1 MPGAT
6 VTGGPPGGVAAPARP
21 TPEPDTWATVAPPAG
36 AAELRVDASELEQM
50 TTIEFAPPSGLSPAH
65 GGIVLREEVR
75 PEHKVA
81 WLIQAAIDGV
91 VELDDREGTRLTR
104 VAGAPAAPDQQ
115 TVFSQMFTSGPTLE
129 LGSYDRSFATGWST
143 LGTQLSSWRAQ
154 SGLWDTRADGRRIT
168 AMVLGVVAALAG
180 AVAALAGG
188 AMAGLRQGGPLWLVL
203 AVAGGLLAGAGLAT
217 AVGGWE
223 LRVRTAA
230 GSALWLRVE
239 SFRRF
244 LAESEGYHADEAA
257 KRGVLREYTAWAVAV
272 GEIGRWTQAV
282 STSTIAPQ
290 VAGVHYAYM
299 APYLARLDGEHLHR
313 SVVQRQ
319 RWRVRWRV
327 RRRLGRRRCR
337 RRRRRQLVAT
347 GARPGAGRATAP
359 PGRRGSDGAGWRNP
373 ALVVPGGGRTRDRP
387 EQ

>member
-1 MPGAT
+1 VP
-6 VTGGPPGGVAAPARP
+6 
-21 TPEPDTWATVAPPAG
+21 PPAG
-36 AAELRVDASELEQM
+36 AAELRVDHSELEEM

-91 VELDDREGTRLTR
+91 VELDDSDGTRLTR
-104 VAGAPAAPDQQ
+104 IAGAPAAPDQQ
-115 TVFSQMFTSGPTLE
+115 AVFAQMFRSGPTLS

-143 LGTQLSSWRAQ
+143 LGSQLESWKAG
-154 SGLWDTRADGRRIT
+154 SGLWDARAEGRRIT
-168 AMVLGVVAALAG
+168 AMVLGVVATIAG
-180 AVAALAGG
+180 AITALVGG
-188 AMAGLRQGGPLWLVL
+188 AMAGLREGGPLWLVL
-203 AVAGGLLAGAGLAT
+203 AVAGGLLAGAGLSA

-257 KRGVLREYTAWAVAV
+257 RRGVLREYTAWAVAV

-282 STSTIAPQ
+282 SASTIAPQ
-290 VAGVHYAYM
+290 VAGVHYAYL
-299 APYLARLDGEHLHR
+299 APYLLASTLSTSTAPSSSGSGGGFGGGGFGGG
-313 SVVQRQ
+313 SV
-319 RWRVRWRV
+319 
-327 RRRLGRRRCR
+327 G
-337 RRRRRQLVAT
+337 
-347 GARPGAGRATAP
+347 GGAG
-359 PGRRGSDGAGWRNP
+359 
-373 ALVVPGGGRTRDRP
+373 GGGGGSW
-387 EQ
+387 